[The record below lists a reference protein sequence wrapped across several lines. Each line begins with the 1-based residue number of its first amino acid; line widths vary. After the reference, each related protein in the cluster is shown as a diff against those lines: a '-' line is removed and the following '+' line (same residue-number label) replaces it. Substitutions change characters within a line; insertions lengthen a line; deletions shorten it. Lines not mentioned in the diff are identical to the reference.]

1 MIKQGLLGGLKGW
14 KVGAATPAA
23 QEKLGIAEPFRGP
36 IFANYVKES
45 GAKVP
50 WSQVGCVLSA
60 VEVEFC
66 FVMAS
71 SLPPRDTPYTED
83 EVWGA
88 VGHVTTAIEMAA
100 QRSTAIAPL
109 SKETLG
115 PAVAD
120 CAVNGLVVLGGAVPL
135 AAVDRAAL
143 PQLPAT
149 LAVTPAGGAAAR
161 AAGAGDNVLPFGPKA
176 PPAPA
181 RPAPRAPR
189 THRPPRARGHSAAA
203 RQGSGVLVGPLASL
217 TWLANHLAETLA
229 GLRAGEL
236 VISGAAGR
244 RAARPRRPARGARER
259 ERSSDRESE
268 RASRPAPSLPPHSSA
283 PPVPQGSSRS
293 RTATSAWPA
302 PSRPPPASRRGL
314 RPPACCAAACDEA
327 R

>member
-1 MIKQGLLGGLKGW
+1 VDHQEAAYEVQAEMIKQGLLGGLKGW

-88 VGHVTTAIEMAA
+88 VGHVTAAIEMAA

-109 SKETLG
+109 CKETLG

-135 AAVDRAAL
+135 AAVERAAL

-176 PPAPA
+176 IPAPA
-181 RPAPRAPR
+181 RPAPRAPP
-189 THRPPRARGHSAAA
+189 TGHRARGAT
-203 RQGSGVLVGPLASL
+203 Q
-217 TWLANHLAETLA
+217 
-229 GLRAGEL
+229 
-236 VISGAAGR
+236 
-244 RAARPRRPARGARER
+244 
-259 ERSSDRESE
+259 
-268 RASRPAPSLPPHSSA
+268 PPHGRGRVRQWA
-283 PPVPQGSSRS
+283 RL
-293 RTATSAWPA
+293 
-302 PSRPPPASRRGL
+302 RR
-314 RPPACCAAACDEA
+314 
-327 R
+327 